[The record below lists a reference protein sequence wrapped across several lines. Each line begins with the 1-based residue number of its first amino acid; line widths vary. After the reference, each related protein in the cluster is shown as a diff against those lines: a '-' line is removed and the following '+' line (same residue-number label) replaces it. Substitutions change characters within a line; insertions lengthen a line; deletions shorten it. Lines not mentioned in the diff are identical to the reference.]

1 MDREKILA
9 EASKFSLELCFLIL
23 AYLIMA
29 ISAIASAQTGD
40 GLWFGR
46 SGSLAVLLSA
56 IIEYRNYSVQQKL
69 NEIAQESTAYY
80 GAEPE
85 KWKIPLS
92 RKMFDRAVLSTIIIG
107 TLVWGYGDLLFRSS

>member
-1 MDREKILA
+1 MDREKILS
-9 EASKFSLELCFLIL
+9 EASKFSLEVFFLIL
-23 AYLIMA
+23 AYIIMI
-29 ISAIASAQTGD
+29 ISAIVSAKTGD

-46 SGSLAVLLSA
+46 SGSLAVLISA
-56 IIEYRNYSVQQKL
+56 IIEYRNYSIQQKL

-80 GAEPE
+80 DSEPE

-92 RKMFDRAVLSTIIIG
+92 RKMFDRTVLSTIVIG